1 MTALFRTSGLLVS
14 LLASVVLAVR
24 AVAAAPV
31 DEHALQA
38 LVGDWDRF
46 GEIQAMGSEVLP
58 ALARMYETTPDPE
71 RRRTIA
77 NVFYRLGWESPEA
90 KRVLLPDLGTDVV
103 DLRLA
108 VQWALGRVSGD
119 DDVVPRLL
127 EIMRGDSN
135 ALFRDKAACALA
147 SDQIHLDPA
156 QRVRLFA
163 GLIDALDDPKLQVR
177 EISLKALQIHTGQ
190 TMGFQPAGATD
201 ERAAAIRRWRRW
213 LDEYREHQS

>member
-1 MTALFRTSGLLVS
+1 MRRTRR
-14 LLASVVLAVR
+14 LLAILA
-24 AVAAAPV
+24 AAAMVAAHAAGAV
-31 DEHALQA
+31 DEAALRS

-46 GEIQAMGSEVLP
+46 AEIEAMGPEVLP
-58 ALARMYETTPDPE
+58 ALARMYEATPEAE
-71 RRRTIA
+71 RRQTIA
-77 NVFYRLGWESPEA
+77 QVFYRLGRESPDA
-90 KRVLLPDLGTDVV
+90 KRVLLADLDTDDVN
-103 DLRLA
+103 LRLS

-127 EIMRGDSN
+127 EIMRGDAN
-135 ALFRDKAACALA
+135 PLFRDKAACALA

-177 EISLKALQIHTGQ
+177 AIAAKALRVHTGQ
-190 TMGFQPAGATD
+190 TMGFQASAPADA
-201 ERAAAIRRWRRW
+201 RAAATRRWRRW